1 MPTKY
6 DIAIIGSGV
15 AGTFAALKI
24 AKEHKGKKVILFD
37 ESSAPGKRRS
47 QMSGFLGLLPT
58 SDGKLYLSDIDKVSP
73 ITGNRKVNASLK
85 WFNSYIKNIFDLT
98 VVKDLGPKVNLE
110 KRIKKSGFE
119 IVKND
124 YIQLYPREIHALS
137 KKIVNDIEKSITL
150 CFDEGITSVVKN
162 KRGFIITSSLKQIH
176 CKKLIICA
184 GRSGWRWV
192 SELYKSL
199 GIITDNNTS
208 KFGIRIET
216 TAQSMKDFN
225 KSNCSIVSNEL
236 ELGPMSWNGT
246 VIPEDH
252 VDMAISSFRSNE
264 VRWKSENMSFNLIG
278 NRHFENGGFEE
289 TNRLGQLVFILT
301 NDRIIKERVSHIL
314 TNKSKISIIPEYN
327 WLPDA
332 IKQVSQFLP
341 EIINKAYFHV
351 PTILPLIPKINVA
364 NNMETDITNMFCA
377 GEASGQSGILYAAL
391 TGLVAADSA
400 AK

>member
-1 MPTKY
+1 MANNY

-24 AKEHKGKKVILFD
+24 AKEHKGKRVILFD

-58 SDGKLYLSDIDKVSP
+58 SDGKLYLSNVDKVSSV
-73 ITGNRKVNASLK
+73 TGNRKANSALK
-85 WFNSYIKNIFDLT
+85 WFNSYIKNVFDLT
-98 VVKDLGPKVNLE
+98 IVKDLGPKVNLE
-110 KRIKKSGFE
+110 KRIKKSGFD
-119 IVKND
+119 IIKNY

-137 KKIVNDIEKSITL
+137 KKIVNDIENNITL

-162 KRGFIITSSLKQIH
+162 KKSFIITSAAKQIT
-176 CKKLIICA
+176 CKKLIVCA

-199 GIITDNNTS
+199 GIITNNDIS
-208 KFGIRIET
+208 RFGIRIET

-225 KSNCSIVSNEL
+225 KSNCSLVNGDL

-264 VRWKSENMSFNLIG
+264 VRWKTDKMSFNLIAS
-278 NRHFENGGFEE
+278 RHFENGGFEE
-289 TNRLGQLVFILT
+289 TSRLGQLVFILT

-332 IKQVSQFLP
+332 IKQVGQFMP
-341 EIINKAYFHV
+341 DIINKAYFHV
-351 PTILPLIPKINVA
+351 PTILPLIPKINIA
-364 NNMETDITNMFCA
+364 NNMETDIANMFCA
-377 GEASGQSGILYAAL
+377 GEASGVTGLLSAAL
-391 TGLVAADSA
+391 TGLVAADAVS
-400 AK
+400 K

>member
-1 MPTKY
+1 MANNY

-15 AGTFAALKI
+15 AGTFSALKI
-24 AKEHKGKKVILFD
+24 AKEHKGMKVILFD

-58 SDGKLYLSDIDKVSP
+58 SDGKLYLSDTDKASSLV
-73 ITGNRKVNASLK
+73 GNRKTNSALK
-85 WFNSYIKNIFDLT
+85 WFNSYIKNVFDLT
-98 VVKDLGPKVNLE
+98 VVKDLGPKINLE
-110 KRIKKSGFE
+110 KRIKKSGFD
-119 IVKND
+119 IIKND

-137 KKIVNDIEKSITL
+137 KKIVNDIEKNITL
-150 CFDEGITSVVKN
+150 CFDEGIISVVKN
-162 KRGFIITSSLKQIH
+162 KKSFIITSSAKQIT

-199 GIITDNNTS
+199 GIITDNNTAR
-208 KFGIRIET
+208 FGIRVET

-225 KSNCSIVSNEL
+225 KSNCTILNNEL
-236 ELGPMSWNGT
+236 ELGPISWNGT

-264 VRWKSENMSFNLIG
+264 VRWKTDKMSFNLIG
-278 NRHFENGGFEE
+278 NRYFENSGFEQ
-289 TNRLGQLVFILT
+289 TSRLGQLVFILT
-301 NDRIIKERVSHIL
+301 NDRIIKERVSCIL

-332 IKQVSQFLP
+332 IKTVGQFMP

-351 PTILPLIPKINVA
+351 PTILPLIPKINIT

-377 GEASGQSGILYAAL
+377 GEASGKSGILYAVL
-391 TGLVAADSA
+391 TGLVAVDGCI
-400 AK
+400 K